1 MDTCRD
7 GMQSILVKGYC
18 ACSYQEKRKTKDEV
32 HGCGKGG
39 HASGWSV
46 R

>member
-1 MDTCRD
+1 MCRD
-7 GMQSILVKGYC
+7 EMQSILVKGCC
-18 ACSYQEKRKTKDEV
+18 AWSCQVKEEEKTKDKV

-39 HASGWSV
+39 YASGWSV